1 MSPEQ
6 IRTKERE
13 ITDRATEAQR
23 KFGER
28 NRIIQ
33 EAGQYVMA
41 QINRT
46 METVAQQVALSRG
59 INLVLNRAQI
69 LGTTAD
75 FDLTPAVAD
84 VLNKVLPS
92 VVVPPDGVSPLSM
105 APPASEPATATA
117 AKAPQTQQN
126 QKK

>member
-1 MSPEQ
+1 MLDESGAIVQ
-6 IRTKERE
+6 T
-13 ITDRATEAQR
+13 TDDLCKGESGI
-23 KFGER
+23 GER

-75 FDLTPAVAD
+75 FDLTPSVAE

-92 VVVPPDGVSPLSM
+92 VVVPPDGVSPVAM
-105 APPASEPATATA
+105 TPPASEPAIATPAA
-117 AKAPQTQQN
+117 AKAPQNQQT

>member
-1 MSPEQ
+1 M
-6 IRTKERE
+6 
-13 ITDRATEAQR
+13 TEAQR

-33 EAGQYVMA
+33 EANQYVTA
-41 QINRT
+41 QVNRT
-46 METVAQQVALSRG
+46 MEQAAQQVALSRG
-59 INLVLNRAQI
+59 INLVLNRSQI

-84 VLNKVLPS
+84 VLNKALPS

-105 APPASEPATATA
+105 APPAAASAAPPAATA
-117 AKAPQTQQN
+117 AAAKPA